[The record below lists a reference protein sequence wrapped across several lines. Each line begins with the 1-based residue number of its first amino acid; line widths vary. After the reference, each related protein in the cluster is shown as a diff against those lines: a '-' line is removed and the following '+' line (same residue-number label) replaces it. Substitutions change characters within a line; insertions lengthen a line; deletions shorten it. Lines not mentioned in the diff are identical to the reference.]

1 MVEVY
6 SKAKQKSISVERI
19 LFNIKGEN
27 NGPTVVF
34 FGGIHGNEP
43 AGIFALQSVLN
54 DIENSTV
61 NGNIYAISG
70 NLKALKEGK
79 RYISKDLNRVWTEEG
94 IKSLLE
100 TSSIVSE
107 HKEQLELYNLLNE
120 VIESNK
126 GPFYFIDLHTT
137 SSKTIPFI
145 TINDAVI
152 NRKFSKQFPVPIV
165 LGIEEYLSGPLL
177 SYINTLGYVSLGFE
191 SGQHDSKEA
200 ITNCISFINLV
211 LKQTNSIRNNE
222 VIEHYNYLKESA
234 KEVTEF
240 FEVTYLHR
248 IKNSDNFDILPSFKS
263 FEKINRGEL
272 IAKHNNI
279 EIEAKHSGRI
289 FMPLYQKRGNEGFF
303 IVRKI
308 YPFFLKL
315 SIFLR
320 NIKADRLFIL
330 LPGVSWYNKNNGT
343 LKVNLNTAKLYA
355 KSIFHLLGYRSRQ
368 VDETHMFVT
377 NRERVSKTE
386 SYLDEKWF

>member
-6 SKAKQKSISVERI
+6 SKARQKSISVERI
-19 LFNIKGEN
+19 LYNIKGLN

-43 AGIFALQSVLN
+43 AGIFALQSVFSNL
-54 DIENSTV
+54 DSSIV

-79 RYISKDLNRVWTEEG
+79 RYITKDLNRVWTEED

-100 TSSIVSE
+100 INSIVSE
-107 HKEQLELYNLLNE
+107 HEEQLELYNLLNE
-120 VIESNK
+120 IIERNK

-165 LGIEEYLSGPLL
+165 LGIEEYLNGPLL
-177 SYINTLGYVSLGFE
+177 SYVNTLGYVSLGFE

-200 ITNCISFINLV
+200 ITNSISFINLV
-211 LKQTNSIRNNE
+211 LKQTNSIPDNG
-222 VIEHYNYLKESA
+222 VSEHYNYLKESA

-248 IKNSDNFDILPSFKS
+248 IKNNDNFEILPSFKS
-263 FEKINRGEL
+263 FEKIKRGEL
-272 IAKHNNI
+272 IAKHNNE
-279 EIEAKHSGRI
+279 EIVAKHSGRI
-289 FMPLYQKRGNEGFF
+289 FMPLYQKSGNEGFF

-308 YPFFLKL
+308 YPFFLGL

-320 NIKADRLFIL
+320 NIKADKLFTL
-330 LPGVSWYNKNNGT
+330 LPGISWHNKEKGT
-343 LKVNLNTAKLYA
+343 LKVNLNTAKFYA
-355 KSIFHLLGYRSRQ
+355 KAIFHLLGYRSREI
-368 VDETHMFVT
+368 DKSYLFVT
-377 NRERVSKTE
+377 NRERVSKTK
-386 SYLDEKWF
+386 SYVNEKWF